1 MEGCFHPGKNCV
13 SWNGDYLRNSVCVL
27 AWCLHHRT
35 LCILACCL
43 YSRTLSFS
51 FVFIGTGLCR
61 LKWYLYSAPANVS
74 WKGVYILDCVS
85 KQLAL
90 AALANVSHDE

>member
-13 SWNGDYLRNSVCVL
+13 SWNGDCLRNSVCVL
-27 AWCLHHRT
+27 AWCLHPRT

-43 YSRTLSFS
+43 YSPLSLS

-61 LKWYLYSAPANVS
+61 LKCYLYSAPASVS

-90 AALANVSHDE
+90 ANVSHDE